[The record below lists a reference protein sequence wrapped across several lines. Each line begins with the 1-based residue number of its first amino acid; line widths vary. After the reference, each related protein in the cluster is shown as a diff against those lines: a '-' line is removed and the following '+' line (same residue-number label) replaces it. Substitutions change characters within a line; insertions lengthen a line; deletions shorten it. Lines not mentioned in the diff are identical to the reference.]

1 MSEEHREERRKPG
14 RVTMCWQQKS
24 MAALLATLGAGGV
37 GFGVVNNNHGMA
49 NEKSIESVKIQTEVR
64 VQSLA
69 EQHAAVTEK
78 IESLKRDVDRIEKGQ
93 MKMDGKLD
101 RLIERGARG
110 EEGK

>member
-1 MSEEHREERRKPG
+1 
-14 RVTMCWQQKS
+14 MCWQQKGL
-24 MAALLATLGAGGV
+24 AALLATLGAGGV
-37 GFGVVNNNHGMA
+37 GFGVINNTHGEA

-78 IESLKRDVDRIEKGQ
+78 IEGLKRDVDRIEKVQ

-101 RLIERGARG
+101 RLIERGSRG
-110 EEGK
+110 DSGDAGVKG